1 MDTVGRRAA
10 GAENGGMFMQNS
22 APQPPPA
29 GTEPP
34 AETPR
39 QPIAFSEREREILRE
54 VVAGAT
60 NRVIAQRVNLSVD
73 TVKYHMKNLLKKTGC
88 ASRTE
93 LAVLACREGLAGPG
107 GP

>member
-1 MDTVGRRAA
+1 MQDGAPQSRPVGTELP
-10 GAENGGMFMQNS
+10 AENDRH
-22 APQPPPA
+22 PPA
-29 GTEPP
+29 
-34 AETPR
+34 
-39 QPIAFSEREREILRE
+39 FSQREREILKE

-93 LAVLACREGLAGPG
+93 LAVLACREGLTDPG